1 MKDGSSN
8 LGIGCIHFTLLCQDF
23 DRASFITFDSFIG
36 MCDVFVAYFSG
47 KSIDDEMQS
56 SKAKLVSLRHCQQV
70 ISAKRMFFSSKPPQ
84 ATNVPFCVL
93 QHHLFSWNSTLKVQG
108 QEIELVSKL
117 VEALFHIHAMWSV
130 HVPFPLPPS
139 PLLKLWK
146 SNNALIYNDLMGWKV
161 GKNGTWYVKNSLQA
175 IGKGRKWEASKAKGR
190 EIKFMGIKYI

>member
-1 MKDGSSN
+1 MKEGSSN
-8 LGIGCIHFTLLCQDF
+8 LGIGCIHFTLLWQDF
-23 DRASFITFDSFIG
+23 DRASFITSDSFIG
-36 MCDVFVAYFSG
+36 MCVAYFSG

-84 ATNVPFCVL
+84 ETNVPFCVL

-117 VEALFHIHAMWSV
+117 VEALFLHTCNVVSACSLSPP
-130 HVPFPLPPS
+130 PF

-146 SNNALIYNDLMGWKV
+146 SNNALIYNDLMGWKA

-175 IGKGRKWEASKAKGR
+175 IGKGRKREASKAKGR

>member
-1 MKDGSSN
+1 MKEGSSN

-23 DRASFITFDSFIG
+23 ARASFITFDSFIG

-84 ATNVPFCVL
+84 ETNVPFCVL
-93 QHHLFSWNSTLKVQG
+93 QHHLFSWNSTLKVQV

-139 PLLKLWK
+139 PCWSFENQTMPWFTMIWWVGRQERMVHDMWKIPYKQLVRGENEKL
-146 SNNALIYNDLMGWKV
+146 AR
-161 GKNGTWYVKNSLQA
+161 Q
-175 IGKGRKWEASKAKGR
+175 KGEK
-190 EIKFMGIKYI
+190 